1 LSLDILKAGCCTI
14 LFNAFL
20 QEKMTTQTVKGGNT
34 DTIYVDGTLDKSK
47 MLVNV
52 HPDVSELKW
61 RYGRW
66 HHSVDYKVF
75 KTKLVRKD
83 NYKFKTGVNNYGL
96 KLKIRKE
103 NTQHG

>member
-1 LSLDILKAGCCTI
+1 
-14 LFNAFL
+14 
-20 QEKMTTQTVKGGNT
+20 
-34 DTIYVDGTLDKSK
+34 

-75 KTKLVRKD
+75 KTKLVRQDDLKVT
-83 NYKFKTGVNNYGL
+83 KGINNFGMSL
-96 KLKIRKE
+96 VVK
-103 NTQHG
+103 